1 MIVKTL
7 SFRGIDISYRMTGK
21 GPDVV
26 LLHGFGEDGN
36 VWKFQ
41 EAFLTPYF
49 RLIIPD
55 LPGSGRSPFLPMDGI
70 PPEDIISGYADII
83 KKIAEKEAVRHC
95 VLLGHSMGGY
105 IALAFAAK
113 YEDMLAGLGL
123 VHSTAYADS
132 GEKKEARSKGIAF
145 IQKHGAQE
153 FLKQSVP
160 NLFGDD
166 FKAARPE
173 AVQELALVLADRG
186 GTGEVLAR
194 LHTGD
199 GTGPLLRLGS
209 DFQIDG
215 ELAERIAAIDGI
227 ANVSLTAR
235 RGQNHLRLVA

>member
-55 LPGSGRSPFLPMDGI
+55 LPGSGGSPFLPMDGI
-70 PPEDIISGYADII
+70 PQADIISGYADII

-113 YEDMLAGLGL
+113 YEDMPAGLGL

-132 GEKKEARSKGIAF
+132 EEKKEA
-145 IQKHGAQE
+145 
-153 FLKQSVP
+153 P
-160 NLFGDD
+160 
-166 FKAARPE
+166 
-173 AVQELALVLADRG
+173 
-186 GTGEVLAR
+186 
-194 LHTGD
+194 
-199 GTGPLLRLGS
+199 
-209 DFQIDG
+209 
-215 ELAERIAAIDGI
+215 
-227 ANVSLTAR
+227 
-235 RGQNHLRLVA
+235 